1 MMTDLINEFKYR
13 KITTQEPNDNL
24 AIFFDKNN
32 EENFNNNLFNTLSE
46 ENYFNNEE
54 NTLLNNKRK
63 KDSKQKA
70 RKPHTKYTY
79 DNLKRECK
87 HLVIENVMI
96 FINKKI
102 YEVYNGDV
110 GDGITKKQLVK
121 LNQEQK
127 KNSNAEF
134 NKLFIYKTLKEI
146 FSEKITK
153 RIKILEEDHNKNLIR
168 KLIEEKKEDFESLFN
183 ITFIECV
190 QHFIEEKQIN
200 ELKGLTLFNELR
212 EKIINKYKDDGET
225 YYNNLEILLKEF
237 EKRINNSSS
246 KKRKM
251 KSI

>member
-1 MMTDLINEFKYR
+1 MIDLINELKYR

-24 AIFFDKNN
+24 TIIFDKNN
-32 EENFNNNLFNTLSE
+32 EENVYNNLFNTSSDDEFFNYE
-46 ENYFNNEE
+46 ENK
-54 NTLLNNKRK
+54 LLNNKRK
-63 KDSKQKA
+63 KDSKKKE

-87 HLVIENVMI
+87 HLVIENIMT

-102 YEVYNGDV
+102 YEVYNGDI
-110 GDGITKKQLVK
+110 GDGITKRQLVK

-146 FSEKITK
+146 LSEKITK
-153 RIKILEEDHNKNLIR
+153 KIKILEEDHNKKLIE
-168 KLIEEKKEDFESLFN
+168 KLIEEKKNDFASLFN

-190 QHFIEEKQIN
+190 QHFIEEKQIK
-200 ELKGLTLFNELR
+200 ELNGLTLFSELK